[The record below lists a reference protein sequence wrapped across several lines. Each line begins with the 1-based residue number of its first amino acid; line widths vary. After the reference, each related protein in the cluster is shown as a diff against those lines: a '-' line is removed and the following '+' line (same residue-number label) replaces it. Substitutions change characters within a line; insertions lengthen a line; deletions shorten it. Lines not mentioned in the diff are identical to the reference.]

1 MEKVLQKKTAGD
13 PGKETPVIE
22 IKNVKKVYR
31 MGSERICAVDDVS
44 FEINKGE
51 FCCLLGTSGSG
62 KSTLL
67 NLMAGIEKASGGQI
81 LIKGKDVRKM
91 SEKQLAKFRQK
102 YLGFVFQSYN
112 LLNSMTALENVEF
125 PLVFKRVPTKKR
137 RKMAKDMLVKVGLG
151 GRINHR
157 PKQMSGGQQQRV
169 GIARA
174 FVAKPEIVFADEPT
188 GNLDTRTTMEVMKLI
203 KQIARDNRQ
212 TIVMVTHDPR
222 LADFADKII
231 HILDGKIQSVERIEH
246 PIDSFDEVTAGEIA
260 AAEGAATAGTDAADD
275 GKAQEQAAT
284 EGAAQNGKTQKEG
297 TAQEETA
304 RTPEGNR
311 TMAADPQEEATP
323 KADRKTKPEKKHKAK
338 EQGQGMAPAQENN
351 NNAVGQ
357 K

>member
-1 MEKVLQKKTAGD
+1 MEKVLQKKPMADGR
-13 PGKETPVIE
+13 EQAPVIE
-22 IKNVKKVYR
+22 IKNVRKVYR

-44 FEINKGE
+44 FEIKRGE

-125 PLVFKRVPTKKR
+125 PLVFKRVPGRKR
-137 RKMAKDMLVKVGLG
+137 KRMAKDMLIKVGLG

-203 KQIARDNRQ
+203 KQIARDNNQ

-231 HILDGKIQSVERIEH
+231 HILDGKIQSVELIEH
-246 PIDSFDEVTAGEIA
+246 PIDSFEEA
-260 AAEGAATAGTDAADD
+260 AAEGAAAAEKDGKEGVATPQQKTEDTADQNKETADEKKETRTLGTKKEPDAAK
-275 GKAQEQAAT
+275 KAQ
-284 EGAAQNGKTQKEG
+284 G
-297 TAQEETA
+297 TAKQ
-304 RTPEGNR
+304 
-311 TMAADPQEEATP
+311 
-323 KADRKTKPEKKHKAK
+323 KTKEQKQEKT
-338 EQGQGMAPAQENN
+338 PAQENN
-351 NNAVGQ
+351 KNGVEQ